1 MILAALLMIGGTL
14 FINGLVVLGKVSG
27 RSAAPYNIFTG
38 LLATL
43 TPFYLLSSVA
53 PTDRASFDTI
63 LGIAPMFLF
72 ALTFL
77 WVGINAVTDNE
88 PEGVGWYCAWVAALA
103 VALALVNF
111 IRFDQIREGVIWLNW
126 ALLWGLFWLLL
137 AKGRGEFAAF
147 TGWAAVF
154 MSVWTVTLQAF
165 LLMIGG
171 WTRVPEWAF
180 VAATVIT
187 VVGSL
192 ALAQRAR
199 VREQQAPAVES
210 HPAGSQSVAVG
221 SS

>member
-14 FINGLVVLGKVSG
+14 FVNGLVVLGKVSG

-38 LLATL
+38 VLATA
-43 TPFYLLSSVA
+43 TPFFILLSVPPS
-53 PTDRASFDTI
+53 DRASFDTI

-77 WVGINAVTDNE
+77 WVGINAVTDNT
-88 PEGVGWYCAWVAALA
+88 PEGAGWYCLWVTALA
-103 VALALVNF
+103 VGFALVNF
-111 IRFDQIREGVIWLNW
+111 LRFDQVREGVIWLNW

-137 AKGRGEFAAF
+137 AKGRAELAAF
-147 TGWAAVF
+147 TGWAAVI

-165 LLMIGG
+165 LLMIGA
-171 WTRVPEWAF
+171 WTDVPEWVFIALTVF
-180 VAATVIT
+180 TVVAA
-187 VVGSL
+187 L

-199 VREQQAPAVES
+199 AQERQSVEQQSMGTHRAPIA
-210 HPAGSQSVAVG
+210 